1 MSAQESNGG
10 EAEKDDEQSG
20 TELGRPPSVE
30 LLLGF
35 LRDVAFAD
43 ESDRQQHLDTKAGT
57 LAGFVAIALSL
68 EAGLGAS
75 VLLDQSINCGVRAL
89 FIFFFVVAVLALAAS
104 GLFSLLGVLAPKDY
118 LALDDS
124 QIEEMSTRAE
134 MQRPANEIREKQL
147 ATLADLILH
156 ARTTDNRKARFLKLS
171 SVALAVAV
179 AAIAAQGLTL
189 PFG

>member
-1 MSAQESNGG
+1 MSEADANGG
-10 EAEKDDEQSG
+10 DQNGEEPSA
-20 TELGRPPSVE
+20 ELGQPASVD

-75 VLLDQSINCGVRAL
+75 VLLDQSIACGVRAL
-89 FIFFFVVAVLALAAS
+89 FIIFFVVAVLGLATS
-104 GLFSLLGVLAPKDY
+104 GLFALLGVLAPKDY
-118 LALDDS
+118 LALDDA
-124 QIEEMSTRAE
+124 QIEQMSTRAE

-156 ARTTDNRKARFLKLS
+156 ARATDNRKARSLKIAS
-171 SVALAVAV
+171 IALAVAV